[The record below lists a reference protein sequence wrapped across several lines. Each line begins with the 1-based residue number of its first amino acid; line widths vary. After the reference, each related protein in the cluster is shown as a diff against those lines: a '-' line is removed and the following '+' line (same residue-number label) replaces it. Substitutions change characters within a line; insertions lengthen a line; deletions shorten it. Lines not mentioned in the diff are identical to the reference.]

1 VEETHTQVAAT
12 TIGTAGAFEEVTH
25 GTYTFCAG
33 HEYAVYI
40 DVEGDVRFTS
50 SDGRS
55 EDTTLTGLG
64 IDFWSGS
71 SQVTGLTMRG
81 IPEDAIYVHSD
92 TTVRLEDVVI
102 TGGTEAIGVS
112 YGGGVLE
119 ADRLRIVDNDF
130 GDRSYALWC
139 GGDCTLVNSE
149 VSRNT
154 STAAAAGA
162 KIFSLDMRS
171 HLVLRDTAVDD
182 NVLRSF
188 GVHNEAGTFE
198 MTGGSLTGNHGTT
211 IIGSTCAAGEE
222 PSVSVLTNTLVGNN
236 VAESGLLMRCGCPSA
251 GDDTYGFVTS
261 ETESV
266 RSVQCDGVGD
276 EPDPPPNRAY
286 GQLLRE
292 YGRWMESPGEA
303 CFWGTDLEM
312 SFAYSC
318 PECDWAFS
326 FTAEDNRSLSDCSYT
341 NPLDGELLWY
351 GVASDYRGGGPALL
365 YAYSGT
371 SSFYLRSYGTLSADN
386 RFEFYDYDYR
396 DEAYD
401 GYYFTEV
408 KQGYFQGYYISE

>member
-1 VEETHTQVAAT
+1 
-12 TIGTAGAFEEVTH
+12 
-25 GTYTFCAG
+25 
-33 HEYAVYI
+33 
-40 DVEGDVRFTS
+40 VRFTS

-55 EDTTLTGLG
+55 GGTTLTGLG

-92 TTVRLEDVVI
+92 TTVRLDDVVI
-102 TGGTEAIGVS
+102 TGGAEAIGVS

-119 ADRLRIVDNDF
+119 ADGLRIVDNDF

-139 GGDCTLVNSE
+139 GGDCTLVDSE

-162 KIFSLDMRS
+162 KIFSLDMGS

-182 NVLRSF
+182 NVLRSY
-188 GVHNEAGTFE
+188 GVYNEGGTFE
-198 MTGGSLTGNHGTT
+198 MTGGSLTGNHGAT

-276 EPDPPPNRAY
+276 EPTEVNAARGY
-286 GQLLRE
+286 NFYE
-292 YGRWMESPGEA
+292 YGWRMDSPGDTCLWATELTWQFGA
-303 CFWGTDLEM
+303 A
-312 SFAYSC
+312 SSC
-318 PECDWAFS
+318 PDCDWAFI
-326 FTAEDNRSLSDCSYT
+326 FYGDD
-341 NPLDGELLWY
+341 DGRYSTCPFYSNDWHEEYIWL
-351 GVASDYRGGGPALL
+351 GVATDYNGGGPAVL
-365 YAYSGT
+365 YSIGSTYG
-371 SSFYLRSYGTLSADN
+371 FYLMAYATKSAT
-386 RFEFYDYDYR
+386 RFDFSWGDYDDY
-396 DEAYD
+396 YYY
-401 GYYFTEV
+401 GYYFTRR
-408 KQGYFQGYYISE
+408 GYGYLEGYDRYE